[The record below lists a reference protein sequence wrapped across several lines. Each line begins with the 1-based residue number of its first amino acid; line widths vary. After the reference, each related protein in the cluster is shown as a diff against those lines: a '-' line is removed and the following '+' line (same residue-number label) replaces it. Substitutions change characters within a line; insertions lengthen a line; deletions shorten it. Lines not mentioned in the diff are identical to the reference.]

1 MGTAPKVS
9 ILLPSLNARQFL
21 EPRIDS
27 LLAQTFGNWE
37 AIVLDS
43 HSTDG
48 SWEFFESIA
57 SVDSRFRLSQIP
69 QNGLYAALNRGI
81 ELATGEF
88 LHIAPCDD
96 TMAPEFLA
104 EMIGALTQ
112 CSDAGIAACDL
123 LFINQNGRELL
134 AKDMTGHLSRRAIK
148 NLLRSGA
155 VRTAFPAME
164 QRNINYR
171 PAPHDCLLHF
181 SGRSVYFSLTQLVVR
196 TALAKAA
203 GPFDTTVGS
212 VADFGWLLRLTGLTG
227 SVHLPKKLATWR
239 FHGDQLS
246 IRRDA
251 SRRTSIKMLC
261 ERALSDIYQRH
272 RSLLTPNDCTAILLS
287 GQPIP
292 ATAVVQQV
300 SAWIKAVLH
309 FFRMFRE
316 RPAATLRAVRRVRWG
331 VLALRRSLLP
341 MIFEKTGLGPREIS
355 ASANLHSAMPEQP
368 EPPRSGLET
377 TYNTRDI

>member
-1 MGTAPKVS
+1 MIIPKVS
-9 ILLPSLNARQFL
+9 ILLPCLNTRQYL

-27 LLAQTFGNWE
+27 LLRQTCSNWE

-43 HSTDG
+43 GSSDG
-48 SWEFFESIA
+48 SWEFFKSIA
-57 SVDSRFRLSQIP
+57 STDARFRLNQIP
-69 QNGLYAALNRGI
+69 RQGVYAALNRGM

-88 LHIAPCDD
+88 LHIATCDD

-104 EMIGALTQ
+104 AMLEALAK
-112 CSDAGIAACDL
+112 CPDAGIAVSDVLLINRNGADL
-123 LFINQNGRELL
+123 SVEDL
-134 AKDMTGHLSRRAIK
+134 TGHLSKRAIK
-148 NLLRSGA
+148 NLLGSGT
-155 VRTAFPAME
+155 VRTAFPAEE
-164 QRNINYR
+164 QRKMNYR

-212 VADFGWLLRLTGLTG
+212 VADFGWLLRLTSLAG

-251 SRRTSIKMLC
+251 SRRTSMNMLC
-261 ERALSDIYQRH
+261 ERALPDVYQRH
-272 RSLLTPNDCTAILLS
+272 RSLLTQNDCTAIILS
-287 GQPIP
+287 GQSIP

-309 FFRMFRE
+309 FFRLFRE

-331 VLALRRSLLP
+331 VLTLRRCLLP
-341 MIFEKTGLGPREIS
+341 MIFDKTGLGPREIS
-355 ASANLHSAMPEQP
+355 ASANLHSAIPEQL
-368 EPPRSGLET
+368 EPPLSALET
-377 TYNTRDI
+377 TSNTRDT